1 MSAGPPAPKGTM
13 IRAGLLGYCCA
24 GTSFPYSEQH
34 SAANIA
40 AARFSNLIA
49 PLLAGMADSIG
60 RVARGVNRRRRRRLR
75 RVRPPEQPLKLLLEQ
90 QIGER
95 DLVFEGF
102 ARDCGVARR
111 FELQMRIDFTL
122 LGHEPQAGFAREMNH

>member
-1 MSAGPPAPKGTM
+1 M

-34 SAANIA
+34 SAANVA

-60 RVARGVNRRRRRRLR
+60 RAARGVNLPKPRLSG

-90 QIGER
+90 EISER
-95 DLVFEGF
+95 DLIFERF
-102 ARDCGVARR
+102 ARDRSVARR
-111 FELQMRIDFTL
+111 FEL
-122 LGHEPQAGFAREMNH
+122 